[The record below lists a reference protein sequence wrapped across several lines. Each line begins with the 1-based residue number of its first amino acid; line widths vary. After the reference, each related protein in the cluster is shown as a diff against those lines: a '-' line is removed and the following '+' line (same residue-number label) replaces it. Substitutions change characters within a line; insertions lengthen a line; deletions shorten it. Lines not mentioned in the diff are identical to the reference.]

1 MKYLRLLAIFVALM
15 VLGGLTFLVGGT
27 EPTYAG
33 GPEATPTCE
42 CIGGEAEVDATPVP
56 NKSSIVG
63 YAYDYSTGPPIG
75 RKGLEVKLTGC
86 SWSATWGTD
95 DNGYFYFDNLGFGV
109 AHVDVQLPPG
119 AHAVNPNVVVQTS
132 GVTETYTVY
141 LGYYFGD
148 TPPKGPFT
156 TPNGLTLSG
165 GAAAGTPM
173 PGGSTSAGAPL
184 PNVGGTLPDSYLVI
198 GLSALLLMG
207 LPVAGMARM
216 GKTEDRGSENTSA
229 ARGS

>member
-1 MKYLRLLAIFVALM
+1 MKHLRLLAIFSVVM
-15 VLGGLTFLVGGT
+15 MLGGLAFLVGGT
-27 EPTYAG
+27 APSYAG

-42 CIGGEAEVDATPVP
+42 CIGGGGEADAEATPVP

-63 YAYDYSTGPPIG
+63 YAYDYSTGPAVG
-75 RKGLEVKLTGC
+75 RKGLGIKLTGC
-86 SWSATWGTD
+86 SWSATWSTD
-95 DNGYFYFDNLGFGV
+95 DNGYFYFDNLGFGL

-119 AHAVNPNVVVQTS
+119 ARAVNPNVVVQTS

-148 TPPKGPFT
+148 MPPKGPFT
-156 TPNGLTLSG
+156 TPNGQALTS

-173 PGGSTSAGAPL
+173 PGGSTPDGAPL
-184 PNVGGTLPDSYLVI
+184 PSVGGTLPDSYLVI

-207 LPVAGMARM
+207 LPVAGMVQM
-216 GKTEDRGSENTSA
+216 GKSR
-229 ARGS
+229 